1 MITYEQALETAKKI
15 KPNIDECVEWENG
28 WVFEYSGDDGF
39 QGGMENGIGRGPVVI
54 RKSDG
59 QRMNMIQFISSGDG
73 AGDVVREF
81 KI

>member
-1 MITYEQALETAKKI
+1 
-15 KPNIDECVEWENG
+15 
-28 WVFEYSGDDGF
+28 
-39 QGGMENGIGRGPVVI
+39 MENGIGRGPVVI

-59 QRMNMIQFISSGDG
+59 QRMNMIQFISSGEG